1 MIGIQPRQ
9 VNDKRL
15 RQEKHKKEAMKT
27 GKSAAP
33 NSGVFHGWKVCGI
46 ALVSFAAGSLLAVRL
61 TRLNEAKA
69 DSQRV
74 FELLIYHAV
83 PGKGPALESLFRDAS
98 KIMAK
103 HGVNVVGFWVPTE
116 DPAWNDTFVYLV
128 AHPSRDE
135 ATKNWHSLHADTE
148 FRPYIE
154 AAQPLIQKPDAN
166 YKVDEVYMRPTD
178 FSAMR

>member
-1 MIGIQPRQ
+1 
-9 VNDKRL
+9 L
-15 RQEKHKKEAMKT
+15 RRGRSTASVSSGEKHKEKKAMKT

-33 NSGVFHGWKVCGI
+33 VAERRIFHAGMVCAV
-46 ALVSFAAGSLLAVRL
+46 ALVSFASGSLLPVRL
-61 TRLNEAKA
+61 TRLNEANA

-83 PGKGPALESLFRDAS
+83 PGKGPALEALFRDAS
-98 KIMAK
+98 KLMAK
-103 HGVNVVGFWVPTE
+103 HGVDVVGYWVPNE

-135 ATKNWHSLHADTE
+135 ATKNWQALHADTE
-148 FRPYIE
+148 FRPYRE
-154 AAQPLIQKPDAN
+154 SAKPLLQKPDEK